1 MKVFNMHKMC
11 FCCVC
16 STRKVD
22 TRNAYVRR
30 MVFFVVVVTSSCQKI
45 GNDILTV
52 ASTHSAVPARVRVPC
67 VVYTIETRGASINFA
82 RP

>member
-30 MVFFVVVVTSSCQKI
+30 MGFFVVTSSCQKI

-67 VVYTIETRGASINFA
+67 VVYTIETQGASINFA
-82 RP
+82 WL